1 MSIPLHPNI
10 GSQNGFVSLNSLKGD
25 WTSAMNLTTTLIA
38 LQALLSAPEISDPQD
53 DVVALQYLNDH
64 PKFIQKAK
72 RWTLIHAN
80 IQDDNPATPP
90 QHNVQD
96 GNAAAPPQQ
105 NIQDANAAAPPQQN
119 VQDGTAAAP
128 PQQNVQD
135 GNAAAPP
142 PQQNIQDGNAAAPPQ
157 HRRRIAKIPTRLKD
171 YISQLTVLVALQ
183 ALVSA
188 PEPMQPL
195 KEMAVSQIPIP
206 LNLL

>member
-38 LQALLSAPEISDPQD
+38 LQALLSAPELSDPQD

-64 PKFIQKAK
+64 PRFIQKAK
-72 RWTLIHAN
+72 RWTLTHAN
-80 IQDDNPATPP
+80 IQDDNPAPPP
-90 QHNVQD
+90 QPNVQD
-96 GNAAAPPQQ
+96 GNAAAPPQQNIQDGNAAAPPQQNIQDGNAADPPQQ

-119 VQDGTAAAP
+119 I
-128 PQQNVQD
+128 QD

-157 HRRRIAKIPTRLKD
+157 HRRRITRIPTRLID
-171 YISQLTVLVALQ
+171 Y
-183 ALVSA
+183 
-188 PEPMQPL
+188 MF
-195 KEMAVSQIPIP
+195 
-206 LNLL
+206 